1 MHSGGLEVVVVN
13 LELVVE
19 ADVSMSVP
27 WPTTFYKW
35 KIEHFYFK
43 ACDLKRNSLSSLP
56 EPDIIDFICKEP

>member
-27 WPTTFYKW
+27 
-35 KIEHFYFK
+35 
-43 ACDLKRNSLSSLP
+43 C
-56 EPDIIDFICKEP
+56 PDELFQMKS